1 MTKNEYYQ
9 CLMEAYRPAE
19 AMIRLVPRDKLNW
32 RPRDN
37 FMSFGQLVCHVGDG
51 VGRELRHL
59 ISGKWPF
66 TADQLPEMMR
76 LENCPAC
83 SSEEALEK
91 LNKDKGTLKEVLSG
105 ISEQEF
111 SSKMV
116 STPWGWQ
123 GKCEL
128 ISIRFLEH
136 FLNHK
141 MQLFTYLKLIG
152 IPVNTMTLYSGEA
165 GG

>member
-19 AMIRLVPRDKLNW
+19 AMIQIVPRDKLDW
-32 RPRDN
+32 RPREN
-37 FMSFGQLVCHVGDG
+37 FMSFGQLVSHLGDG
-51 VGRELRHL
+51 LGGPLRNL

-66 TADQLPEMMR
+66 TMEQFEEMTK
-76 LENCPAC
+76 LENCPSC
-83 SSEEALEK
+83 SPEEALEK
-91 LNKDKGTLKEVLSG
+91 IKKDKQALKEVLAG

-152 IPVNTMTLYSGEA
+152 LPVNTMTLYSGESS
-165 GG
+165 G

>member
-1 MTKNEYYQ
+1 MTKDEYYQ

-19 AMIRLVPRDKLNW
+19 AMIRMVPADKLNW

-37 FMSFGQLVCHVGDG
+37 FFSFAQLVCHVGDG
-51 VGRELRHL
+51 VGTELRHL
-59 ISGKWPF
+59 ISGKWPY
-66 TADQLPEMMR
+66 TADQLPEMMK
-76 LENCPAC
+76 LENCPSC
-83 SSEEALEK
+83 SPEEALEK
-91 LNKDKGTLKEVLSG
+91 LKKDKQALKEVLAG

-123 GKCEL
+123 GKCEVM
-128 ISIRFLEH
+128 SIRFLEH

-152 IPVNTMTLYSGEA
+152 LPVNTGTLYF